1 MHLILIRHAESN
13 HAHLGIFAN
22 KTSCTGLTELGFRQA
37 QLLANRF
44 HHTGE
49 LEKSTAIFSSPILRA
64 RQTAEALLH
73 VLPVKTI
80 QEIPELCE
88 LDTGEAEGLTRPEY
102 EANFGAVDLAVEP
115 DRPFAPGGESW
126 SQFLSRVHNFLTD
139 TSEKYPGQNVV
150 AVTHSGFIYASLV
163 TLLGIPRPGTGT
175 WFVPQHTS
183 ITEWSNNGQRWQL
196 ERFNDTYHLISLKRL
211 SQSSYK

>member
-1 MHLILIRHAESN
+1 MHLILIRHAESS

-22 KTSCTGLTELGFRQA
+22 KTACTGLTELGFRQA
-37 QLLANRF
+37 RLLSERF
-44 HHTGE
+44 RHTGE
-49 LEKSTAIFSSPILRA
+49 MKDCGVLLTSPILRA
-64 RQTAEALLH
+64 RQTAEALLPA
-73 VLPVKTI
+73 LPVNSI
-80 QEIPELCE
+80 QEEMDLCE
-88 LDTGEAEGLTRPEY
+88 LDTGEAEGLTRAEY
-102 EANFGAVDLAVEP
+102 EARYGSFEIAVEP

-126 SQFLSRVHNFLTD
+126 SQFLSRVHTFLTH
-139 TSEKYPGQNVV
+139 TSEKYPDQMVV

-183 ITEWSNNGQRWQL
+183 ITEWSYNGQRWQL

-211 SQSSYK
+211 SLK